1 MELVSIET
9 GLNGVSNIINLE
21 NQQELNNKN
30 FYFSQIIG
38 NHTLQ
43 LNLDRDKIKNNIHF
57 DCLFNKGINVNNITI
72 SGVFFPLY
80 LLPETITET
89 ETITENFR
97 KQTFVIT
104 TDNNN
109 INIFSYITIFYKKKI
124 EQIFY

>member
-1 MELVSIET
+1 MEFVSIET
-9 GLNGVSNIINLE
+9 GLTGVSNIINLE

-30 FYFSQIIG
+30 FYFSQIKG
-38 NHTLQ
+38 NRTLQ

-89 ETITENFR
+89 ENFR

-109 INIFSYITIFYKKKI
+109 INIFSYITIFYKK
-124 EQIFY
+124 

>member
-9 GLNGVSNIINLE
+9 DLTGVSNIINLE

-38 NHTLQ
+38 NRTLQ

-57 DCLFNKGINVNNITI
+57 GCLFNKGINVNNITI

-89 ETITENFR
+89 ETVTENFR

-124 EQIFY
+124 QQ